1 MLIIVSSMN
10 TFQVWILILIL
21 CIHRRHSE
29 YCTLYKQHLHILSST
44 ACMSGNYDILHSL
57 LSNSVIILAWV
68 TEGVLIRYS
77 FWEFLLW
84 PGRTL
89 KCAYRAQTTGH
100 CGQECR
106 SHCSKWADVNVV
118 LVTSLFP
125 WLAFQLLPTM
135 LQLFWAS
142 EVQVRGRYILM
153 LVLSLHMKH
162 DKWMCSSTGI
172 MQILSTFR
180 T

>member
-1 MLIIVSSMN
+1 MYNIFKYYQTSLACLETM
-10 TFQVWILILIL
+10 
-21 CIHRRHSE
+21 IHS
-29 YCTLYKQHLHILSST
+29 TLYCPTQWSYWLE
-44 ACMSGNYDILHSL
+44 
-57 LSNSVIILAWV
+57 AWV

-89 KCAYRAQTTGH
+89 KCAYRAQTTGTGH

-142 EVQVRGRYILM
+142 EAQVRGGYILM
-153 LVLSLHMKH
+153 LVLSLHMKQ

>member
-1 MLIIVSSMN
+1 MCL
-10 TFQVWILILIL
+10 QWILFKCEGARNLLILIL
-21 CIHRRHSE
+21 CIHKRHSE
-29 YCTLYKQHLHILSST
+29 LYCRLYNIFKYYQTLLACLETMIHST
-44 ACMSGNYDILHSL
+44 LCCPLQWSYWLE
-57 LSNSVIILAWV
+57 AWV

-89 KCAYRAQTTGH
+89 KCAYRAQTTGTGH
-100 CGQECR
+100 WGQECR

-125 WLAFQLLPTM
+125 CTAFQLLPTM

-142 EVQVRGRYILM
+142 EAQVRGGYIPM
-153 LVLSLHMKH
+153 LVVSFY
-162 DKWMCSSTGI
+162 I
-172 MQILSTFR
+172 
-180 T
+180 

>member
-1 MLIIVSSMN
+1 M
-10 TFQVWILILIL
+10 
-21 CIHRRHSE
+21 
-29 YCTLYKQHLHILSST
+29 
-44 ACMSGNYDILHSL
+44 
-57 LSNSVIILAWV
+57 
-68 TEGVLIRYS
+68 
-77 FWEFLLW
+77 
-84 PGRTL
+84 
-89 KCAYRAQTTGH
+89 
-100 CGQECR
+100 
-106 SHCSKWADVNVV
+106 V

-142 EVQVRGRYILM
+142 EAQVRGGYILM
-153 LVLSLHMKH
+153 LVLSLHMEQ